1 MYDLQPTTTINT
13 LTGATPI
20 YNQKSDKKWRM
31 KIYMTK

>member
-1 MYDLQPTTTINT
+1 MTYNQPATTINT
-13 LTGATPI
+13 LGATPI